1 MVQTWKKITDFLEGN
16 ENSEEFAELMSEG

>member
-16 ENSEEFAELMSEG
+16 ENPEEFAELMCEG